1 VKVRPGETLSNG
13 FLRARAIYTRGTYI
27 ADLRGP
33 IAGGGYSQLDVA
45 DTVDLSASTLQVSRG
60 YGPPAGTQF
69 TIVKL
74 RAAPSHAV
82 VGTFAGLP
90 EGAEFVVSSQRF
102 RISYHGGDGN
112 DIVLTAVEDPP
123 MLTINDVNNPQSTQA
138 NVTMTYLLDSGQ
150 TVTMPKIVPANGRLT
165 IDIETES
172 DARLHDAAVST
183 VVTSDLPYRRQT
195 SS

>member
-1 VKVRPGETLSNG
+1 
-13 FLRARAIYTRGTYI
+13 
-27 ADLRGP
+27 
-33 IAGGGYSQLDVA
+33 
-45 DTVDLSASTLQVSRG
+45 
-60 YGPPAGTQF
+60 
-69 TIVKL
+69 
-74 RAAPSHAV
+74 
-82 VGTFAGLP
+82 
-90 EGAEFVVSSQRF
+90 
-102 RISYHGGDGN
+102 
-112 DIVLTAVEDPP
+112 LTAVEDPP